1 MPLTIHCYKWP
12 ARLLLTKLT
21 HISHRWYDINLTI
34 ANHRFE
40 ELDIVRRKLPLLKS
54 LCLHNATERDGA
66 QTNDA
71 FRDAPQLRRVILTVS
86 SGHIWPFSFILPW
99 EQITSL
105 TLNPISL
112 SVFSECIRNCPRLV
126 YFNAVLDPR
135 FGEVVQHMAELR
147 SPLHKL
153 VLQGFRCQE
162 VVVAH
167 SFPRLLS
174 LSIDIHS
181 LHPDF
186 FAFLSRSSRLEMLAV
201 RAWSSVTTADT
212 VALLLA
218 TPSLRILHFRD
229 SHTAMVTYK
238 FHTFFVPPTPD
249 DPFDPV
255 EPQSLAD
262 LNVEKCFTMDDF
274 RVLAWIRWR
283 MEHFPWVDPNGIE
296 KARLQ
301 IEGVPF
307 DPEAELDYPSYIS

>member
-1 MPLTIHCYKWP
+1 
-12 ARLLLTKLT
+12 
-21 HISHRWYDINLTI
+21 
-34 ANHRFE
+34 
-40 ELDIVRRKLPLLKS
+40 
-54 LCLHNATERDGA
+54 
-66 QTNDA
+66 
-71 FRDAPQLRRVILTVS
+71 
-86 SGHIWPFSFILPW
+86 
-99 EQITSL
+99 
-105 TLNPISL
+105 
-112 SVFSECIRNCPRLV
+112 
-126 YFNAVLDPR
+126 
-135 FGEVVQHMAELR
+135 MAELR

-262 LNVEKCFTMDDF
+262 LNVEKCFAMDDF